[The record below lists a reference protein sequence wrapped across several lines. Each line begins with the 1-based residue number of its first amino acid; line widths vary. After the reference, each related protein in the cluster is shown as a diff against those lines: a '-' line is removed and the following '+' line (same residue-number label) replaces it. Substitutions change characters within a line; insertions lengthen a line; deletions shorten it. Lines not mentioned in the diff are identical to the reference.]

1 MLAEC
6 KASFYQ
12 LAGALEQTTG
22 HVQVSAQCTMWSLCS
37 VVSVQTWLQ
46 TVCRWRHTACWA
58 SRLCWLQFVRRCKIQ
73 EKGANSA
80 LIDLSLC
87 CLNTYL
93 KYVALFDQSCNHSN
107 KSLHSCRDKLSICCF
122 SPTTTSSGQD
132 ILNRQMHDMLDWAV
146 FKLFNTVANA
156 LSTGTM

>member
-1 MLAEC
+1 MYKLV
-6 KASFYQ
+6 
-12 LAGALEQTTG
+12 LN
-22 HVQVSAQCTMWSLCS
+22 VQCGLCVVWS
-37 VVSVQTWLQ
+37 
-46 TVCRWRHTACWA
+46 VCRHGCR
-58 SRLCWLQFVRRCKIQ
+58 QFVDGGTLRAGPPASVGFNSCEDVKSKKKEPI
-73 EKGANSA
+73 GNSA

-132 ILNRQMHDMLDWAV
+132 ILNRQMHDMMDWAV